1 MVVSIFVYLL
11 FPYSFFFCCGPD
23 SFRELLSRPMEF
35 TEHSLISAAKI
46 LEQFPET
53 PLQDVLQRVYPFQWT
68 SKDLTLTAAI
78 FKRLKIDYS
87 EQPSTDSGYKIEHIH
102 DVPVKDSF
110 FYQKEVRLRLKHL
123 KTIRCQ

>member
-1 MVVSIFVYLL
+1 
-11 FPYSFFFCCGPD
+11 
-23 SFRELLSRPMEF
+23 MEF

-78 FKRLKIDYS
+78 KSTLKRLKIDYS
-87 EQPSTDSGYKIEHIH
+87 EQPSTNSGYTIEHIH

-110 FYQKEVRLRLKHL
+110 FYQKEVRLRLKSL
-123 KTIRCQ
+123 PMN